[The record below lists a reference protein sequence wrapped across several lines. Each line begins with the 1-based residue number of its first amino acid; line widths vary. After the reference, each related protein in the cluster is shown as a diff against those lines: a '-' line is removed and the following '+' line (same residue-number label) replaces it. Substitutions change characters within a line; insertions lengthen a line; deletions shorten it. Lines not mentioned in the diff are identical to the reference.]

1 VIDHPEWGFRYANFN
16 SDVSHIEFTT
26 ARPFP
31 TFFTGEMVRQLF
43 GADRAKKHPESKTY
57 SYIFSRVTPSRPEEK
72 GTFRDQEH
80 LLAWHSSDIWYTFAS
95 LGENVPPA
103 RPWTETDFRL
113 ADMLSS
119 YWANFIKTGDPNGE
133 GLPYWPVC
141 NGNNGWMELGDEP
154 FGHEGMESKVDE
166 LLKEYVETYAGIPK
180 QL

>member
-1 VIDHPEWGFRYANFN
+1 
-16 SDVSHIEFTT
+16 
-26 ARPFP
+26 
-31 TFFTGEMVRQLF
+31 M
-43 GADRAKKHPESKTY
+43 
-57 SYIFSRVTPSRPEEK
+57 
-72 GTFRDQEH
+72 
-80 LLAWHSSDIWYTFAS
+80 
-95 LGENVPPA
+95 PPA